1 MINNKVIPRS
11 NPTYL
16 GFTMDYRMKGT
27 EHLHK
32 RISKRYQKLYTTL
45 AALKRVPNLQLIVKE
60 RIVRA
65 CVMSVLGYGTEG
77 SYVPE
82 ACRK

>member
-1 MINNKVIPRS
+1 
-11 NPTYL
+11 
-16 GFTMDYRMKGT
+16 MDYRMKGT
-27 EHLHK
+27 EHMHK
-32 RISKRYQKLYTTL
+32 RLSKGYQKLYTTL
-45 AALKRVPNLQLIVKE
+45 AALKRVPNLELTAKE

-65 CVMSVLGYGTEG
+65 CVHSVLGYGTEG